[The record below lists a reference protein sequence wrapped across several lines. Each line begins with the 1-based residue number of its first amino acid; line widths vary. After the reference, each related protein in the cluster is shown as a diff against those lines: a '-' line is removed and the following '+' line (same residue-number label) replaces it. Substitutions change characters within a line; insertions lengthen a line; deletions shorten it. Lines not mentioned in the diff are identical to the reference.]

1 MELYKFRQS
10 KLLNIF
16 HSVKI
21 ITASDFDIDE
31 ELKRL
36 QKIDPERY
44 SDTEIRIQPV
54 YIDPD

>member
-1 MELYKFRQS
+1 MYGNNDLPLDLCF
-10 KLLNIF
+10 LNA
-16 HSVKI
+16 
-21 ITASDFDIDE
+21 ASDFNIDE